1 VSDDSDDLMTV
12 EELAAY
18 LRKPVPTIYQWNSRG
33 AGPPPIRVGRNVLYR
48 RADVEKWLD
57 AHTAERAGA

>member
-1 VSDDSDDLMTV
+1 MIDELMTI

-33 AGPPPIRVGRNVLYR
+33 DGPPYIKVGRTVVYR
-48 RADVEKWLD
+48 RADVERWLTD
-57 AHTAERAGA
+57 RYARPASA